1 MKQSNEINRDY
12 EVDLKEFFFVL
23 WDSRSF
29 IITFTAIAAVISVIY
44 SLSLTNTYKSGSLLN
59 VVSESSQSF
68 NSGGLGSIASLAG
81 ISLPASGRE
90 EKGHLILA
98 HIESK
103 AFLRSLIESDSEVL
117 PSLMAAKS
125 YNSKTGSIDFDASKY
140 DYKTKE
146 WVRRVNPPTSQIP
159 SVQEVYPRY
168 RSIVSAN
175 QNPINGYISI
185 SVEHISPVFAK
196 EFLMLIING
205 INSLLQEKDLQESS
219 DALNFLKSEME
230 KTRLVELRNS
240 MNDLIEAQ
248 LKTQMMARISSEYVL
263 QMIEPPLVPEA
274 KNYPNRPM
282 ICILGTILGTIIAI
296 LVIVFRHYALL
307 SENN

>member
-1 MKQSNEINRDY
+1 MKESNKINRDY
-12 EVDLKEFFFVL
+12 EVDLKEFFSVL
-23 WDSRSF
+23 WDGKSF
-29 IITFTAIAAVISVIY
+29 IITVAAISAVISVLY
-44 SLSLTNTYKSGSLLN
+44 SLSLTNTYKSSSLLN

-98 HIESK
+98 HIQSK
-103 AFLRSLIESDSEVL
+103 AFLQSLIESEGAVL
-117 PSLMAAKS
+117 PSIMAAKS
-125 YNSKTGSIDFDASKY
+125 YDPETGLIRFDASKY
-140 DYKTKE
+140 DYKLDK
-146 WVRRVNPPTSQIP
+146 WIRRVNPPTSQIP

-168 RSIVSAN
+168 MGIVSAN
-175 QNPINGYISI
+175 QSPINGYISI

-196 EFLMLIING
+196 DFLMLIING
-205 INSLLQEKDLQESS
+205 VNSLLQEKDLQESS
-219 DALNFLKSEME
+219 DALDFLKSEME
-230 KTRLVELRNS
+230 NTRLVELRNS

-263 QMIEPPLVPEA
+263 QMIEPPLIPEA

-282 ICILGTILGTIIAI
+282 ICILGTILGTILGI
-296 LVIVFRHYALL
+296 LVIVFRHYALV
-307 SENN
+307 SEHN